1 MSAPSRYLVAVVL
14 ALLLTAV
21 GAGAFL
27 LYQDE
32 TTSATAPTSSA
43 SSSTSDCV
51 VLTSVDRVD
60 LSRSSFGSVTTFTL
74 PSPLRSP
81 NSIVAAPD
89 GSVWFGEVAVPGL
102 AHLFL
107 NGTLVEYPWPFPNST
122 PASLC
127 FDRSE
132 IWGVVL
138 WDGLVWASDPA
149 NDQLVGMNQTTGA
162 LTVAPLAAGVIPRFL
177 AVGPDDSLW
186 FTETSTPAQVGLL
199 QNGTTGP
206 ARYFSVPAAGG
217 AYTASILFQSAT
229 LAYVTTV
236 NPTDNHGQLFSFD
249 PSSASPTFEQ
259 LGGNQTLLGP
269 YGVAYSQGGVWLGE
283 HEASH
288 LAFLNLTSDRWSFYP
303 TSTDPKL
310 PLTLPYYLAANGS
323 SLWFNEHDANRIAD
337 LTDGT
342 TLSEYAISPV
352 PIDEIGISNALTIA
366 LDGDLTWFTAW
377 TANQVGFVNASIA
390 SSFSVSSP
398 SNATAATVAPGSSTT
413 VRLAVSGSSSR
424 PLNVTFSDSETISS
438 LPERISFSPSV
449 SALPSLQGT
458 VDVRVTVSVSSA
470 ASPGRYL
477 LLMTVTDG
485 LTWRSVYVPLV
496 VS

>member
-27 LYQDE
+27 LYE
-32 TTSATAPTSSA
+32 HESSFGAATTSSS
-43 SSSTSDCV
+43 SDCV
-51 VLTSVDRVD
+51 DLTSVHRVD
-60 LSRSSFGSVTTFTL
+60 LSHSSFGSVTAFTL

-102 AHLFL
+102 AHLFP
-107 NGTLVEYPWPFPNST
+107 NGTLVEYPWPFPNAT
-122 PASLC
+122 PSSLC

-132 IWGVVL
+132 IWGVVV

-162 LTVAPLAAGVIPRFL
+162 LTAVPLAAGVVPRFL
-177 AVGPDDSLW
+177 AVGPDGALW
-186 FTETSTPAQVGLL
+186 FTETSTPAQVGLV
-199 QNGTTGP
+199 QNGTAGA
-206 ARYFSVPAAGG
+206 ARYLSVPAASG
-217 AYTASILFQSAT
+217 AYTASILFQSPS

-236 NPTDNHGQLFSFD
+236 NPADNHGQLFSFD
-249 PSSASPTFEQ
+249 PLSASPTFEQ

-269 YGVAYSQGGVWLGE
+269 YGIACSQGGVWLGE

-288 LAFLNLTSDRWSFYP
+288 LAFLNLTSDQWSFYP

-310 PLTLPYYLAANGS
+310 PLTLPYYVLAEGS
-323 SLWFNEHDANRIAD
+323 SLWFNEHDANRIAE
-337 LTDGT
+337 LSDGT

-352 PIDEIGISNALTIA
+352 PIDEIGIGNALTIA

-377 TANQVGFVNASIA
+377 TANQVGFVNASVA
-390 SSFSVSSP
+390 PSFSVSTP
-398 SNATAATVAPGSSTT
+398 SNATATTVAPGSATT
-413 VRLAVSGSSSR
+413 VELSVSGSSSR
-424 PLNVTFSDSETISS
+424 PLNVTFSDSEAASS
-438 LPERISFSPSV
+438 FPQRISFSPSV

-458 VDVRVTVSVSSA
+458 VDVRVTVSVSPD

-477 LLMTVTDG
+477 LLMTVGDG